1 LYALY
6 DGHQHPYRVDFPIVR
21 ARRSRAASVRAYFDE
36 YIDEQCHQGCRVLST
51 RNWKGWQVLS
61 YVSDQF
67 PNDLNDHRPSVIYGV
82 MVETGRT
89 EMVVQAI
96 VPVRDRERGQ
106 AIVEKILQSAQAP

>member
-1 LYALY
+1 M
-6 DGHQHPYRVDFPIVR
+6 
-21 ARRSRAASVRAYFDE
+21 
-36 YIDEQCHQGCRVLST
+36 
-51 RNWKGWQVLS
+51 LS